1 MKPSLRFSPLQTLI
15 GCRSDLPAKIAE
27 LEDSSVRVHKQI
39 LGLDVTVT
47 HTLGVDVGQTPEE
60 LVHVH
65 LGWAGHSS
73 TPVHC
78 FPQSTLLAHIMS
90 LSLLAAPWP
99 QLLNCCKPWL
109 LNLNACCNH
118 MEDSGDRPGP
128 SF

>member
-1 MKPSLRFSPLQTLI
+1 MKPSLWFSPLQALT
-15 GCRSDLPAKIAE
+15 GCTSDLPAKITE

-47 HTLGVDVGQTPEE
+47 HTLGVDIGQAPEE

-78 FPQSTLLAHIMS
+78 FPTEHTVGPHYATVPAGCPMASAPELL
-90 LSLLAAPWP
+90 
-99 QLLNCCKPWL
+99 
-109 LNLNACCNH
+109 
-118 MEDSGDRPGP
+118 
-128 SF
+128 

>member
-1 MKPSLRFSPLQTLI
+1 MKSSSRFSPLQAPT

-47 HTLGVDVGQTPEE
+47 HTLGVDVGQAPEE

-73 TPVHC
+73 TPAHC
-78 FPQSTLLAHIMS
+78 FPQSTLLAHTYYASVPAGCPMAS
-90 LSLLAAPWP
+90 APELL
-99 QLLNCCKPWL
+99 
-109 LNLNACCNH
+109 
-118 MEDSGDRPGP
+118 
-128 SF
+128 